1 MSIKTA
7 VVRSILYLSLILFTF
22 SGVAQNQLNTEEI
35 AINPLINGTLIT
47 PPEADAPLAIII
59 GGSGPTDRNGNQQ
72 MVKNDALKK
81 LAEGLSTQ
89 GIATFRYDKRLVAML
104 RKGDIDEVTI
114 KFDDFV
120 VDLVAVI
127 DYFKEADYSAITL
140 IGHSQGAL
148 VATLAAQ
155 QTSVSKIVSLEGAG
169 HTIDTIILEQLA
181 AQMPF
186 LTEEATQAF
195 EKLKNNKKIDSVS
208 PPLSTLL
215 RPSLQPF
222 MRSWMV
228 YDPAEELQRLQIPAL
243 IITGSKDLQVS
254 EEEGNILAKAVPTA
268 ERVHIEKMNHVLREI
283 EGNALENSKSYYQPS
298 LPIVPQ
304 VVNAISDFIN
314 Q

>member
-1 MSIKTA
+1 MMRHTA
-7 VVRSILYLSLILFTF
+7 AARGILYLAIVIFAF
-22 SGVAQNQLNTEEI
+22 SGFAQNQLKTEEI
-35 AINPLINGTLIT
+35 ALNPLINGTLIT
-47 PPEADAPLAIII
+47 SPQADAPLAIII
-59 GGSGPTDRNGNQQ
+59 GGSGPTDRDGNQQ

-104 RKGDIDEVTI
+104 RKGNIDEAKI

-120 VDLVAVI
+120 TDLVAVI
-127 DYFKEADYSAITL
+127 NHFKEAGYNAITL

-155 QTSVSKIVSLEGAG
+155 QTEVSKIVSLEGAG
-169 HTIDTIILEQLA
+169 HSIDIIILEQLA
-181 AQMPF
+181 SQMPF

-195 EKLKNNKKIDSVS
+195 EKLKNNVKIDSVS
-208 PPLSTLL
+208 PALTTLL

-222 MRSWMV
+222 MRSWML
-228 YDPAEELQRLQIPAL
+228 YDPAKELQKLQIPTL

-254 EEEGNILAKAVPTA
+254 EEEGEILANVAPTA
-268 ERVHIEKMNHVLREI
+268 QRLHIEKMNHVLREI

-298 LPIVPQ
+298 LPLAPQ
-304 VVNAISDFIN
+304 VITAISDFIKN
-314 Q
+314 

>member
-1 MSIKTA
+1 MQTTIA
-7 VVRSILYLSLILFTF
+7 RSILYLGLLLLTF
-22 SGVAQNQLNTEEI
+22 SGFAQNQLKIEEI

-47 PPEADAPLAIII
+47 PPEAGASLAIII

-81 LAEGLSTQ
+81 LAEGLSAQ

-104 RKGDIDEVTI
+104 RKGNIDEITI

-120 VDLVAVI
+120 SDLVAVI
-127 DYFKEADYSAITL
+127 NHFKEAGYKAITL

-155 QTSVSKIVSLEGAG
+155 QAPVSKIVSLEGAG
-169 HTIDTIILEQLA
+169 QPIDAIILEQLA

-195 EKLKNNKKIDSVS
+195 ENLKNNTKIDSVS
-208 PPLSTLL
+208 PALSSLL

-222 MRSWMV
+222 MRSWML
-228 YDPAEELQRLQIPAL
+228 YDPAKELQRLRIPVL

-254 EEEGNILAKAVPTA
+254 EEEGHILAKAMPSA
-268 ERVHIEKMNHVLREI
+268 KRVHIEKMNHVLREI

-298 LPIVPQ
+298 LPLAPPVIT
-304 VVNAISDFIN
+304 AISDFIKN
-314 Q
+314 

>member
-1 MSIKTA
+1 MSTRTYTA
-7 VVRSILYLSLILFTF
+7 HGILYLGLLFLTF
-22 SGVAQNQLNTEEI
+22 SGFAQNQLKVVDI

-47 PPEADAPLAIII
+47 PPETGAPLAIII

-72 MVKNDALKK
+72 VLKNDALKK
-81 LAEGLSTQ
+81 LAEGLSAQ

-104 RKGDIDEVTI
+104 RKGNIDEATI

-120 VDLVAVI
+120 TDLIAVI
-127 DYFKEADYSAITL
+127 NHFKEAGDTTITL

-155 QTSVSKIVSLEGAG
+155 QAPVSKLVSLEGAG
-169 HTIDTIILEQLA
+169 HTIDAIILEQLA
-181 AQMPF
+181 VQMPF

-195 EKLKNNKKIDSVS
+195 EKLKNNIKIDSVS
-208 PPLSTLL
+208 PPLSSLL

-228 YDPAEELQRLQIPAL
+228 YDPAKELQKLQIPVL
-243 IITGSKDLQVS
+243 IITGTKDLQVS
-254 EEEGNILAKAVPTA
+254 EEEGDILAKAKPSA
-268 ERVHIEKMNHVLREI
+268 KRVHIEKMNHVLREI

-298 LPIVPQ
+298 LPIAPQ
-304 VVNAISDFIN
+304 VITAISDFIKN
-314 Q
+314 